1 MAWFLVIIPTKV
13 QNNNAKSVKMNID
26 AANKWP
32 ITVAALAGDKTIQNE
47 PTLPIFSRNHQR
59 PVVLSSGAELYS
71 DKFREKGSMID
82 IYI

>member
-1 MAWFLVIIPTKV
+1 
-13 QNNNAKSVKMNID
+13 MNID
-26 AANKWP
+26 AANNWP
-32 ITVAALAGDKTIQNE
+32 ITVAALPIDKTIQNE
-47 PTLPIFSRNHQR
+47 STRPISSRNHQR